1 MEKNNKSL
9 LIVGI
14 VAIVAIVGIVVIMT
28 QMQIGTVA
36 PGTQT
41 DTAGKA
47 FGSAKG
53 IGIVTTGDIF
63 ISNVR
68 LNGNN
73 VVVGGPTP
81 ILTVGDTLY
90 ITAYVTDARQTL
102 LKPEDGVKVIIHA
115 TRPDGENGSIE
126 MNYDYNA
133 SLFYIKEGPLD
144 ASALSGTWSYYI
156 TATQGNSSAQS
167 GPYQFFIGL
176 PIVTPPTN
184 ATANTT
190 PQITQFETNVY
201 ASKQYELGR
210 DFSYTTSLHAWEAVV
225 TDIPSRMYLSSNC
238 YRKGEWDNSYFSNGI
253 SGHTA
258 AMAPSKTPTLV
269 QYIENGVYDGYPIDC
284 EFYAWTSPGGGSR
297 NYSTYSFNEEWYN
310 FPSLGYETGFKRDD
324 LDNTGFVYIVAEN
337 SLYNGGICNIRYYV
351 DVYDRESGNGTNT
364 YSAELNFDCREKVTL
379 LRQLPFSVSNN
390 EQVSFSV
397 SVLGKSSF
405 LLTYG
410 NGWYDMSKTEGSIT
424 VVING
429 KTLTVSP
436 TTVVPAAYSVQI
448 EKDQRFQ
455 QLSTVIASREPATAK
470 ATLARVAQSEGIRY
484 DATAVKTETIQ

>member
-81 ILTVGDTLY
+81 ILTVGDILY

-167 GPYQFFIGL
+167 GPYQFL
-176 PIVTPPTN
+176 IVNLATPTTPT
-184 ATANTT
+184 TT
-190 PQITQFETNVY
+190 PQITSFNAYVY
-201 ASKQYELGR
+201 ATKQYELGKY
-210 DFSYTTSLHAWEAVV
+210 FSYTTTLRAWEEVY
-225 TDIPSRMYLSSNC
+225 TDIPSLMYLDSNC
-238 YRKGEWDNSYFSNGI
+238 HRKGQRDAAYFRNGI
-253 SGHTA
+253 SGNTA
-258 AMAPSKTPTLV
+258 VVLPPYSGEPFLT
-269 QYIENGVYDGYPIDC
+269 QYIENGLYYGIYPVEC
-284 EFYAWTSPGGGSR
+284 EFNAWTVPELWGQNST
-297 NYSTYSFNEEWYN
+297 TYSFNEDWYN

-337 SLYNGGICNIRYYV
+337 RLDDGGICTIKYSV
-351 DVYDRESGNGTNT
+351 SVFDRGSGNETNT
-364 YSAELNFDCREKVTL
+364 YYNELNFDCREKIAL
-379 LRQLPFSVSNN
+379 LRQLPFKVNNN
-390 EQVSFSV
+390 EGVSFGV
-397 SVLGKSSF
+397 SILGKSSF
-405 LLTYG
+405 LQTYG
-410 NGWYDMSKTEGSIT
+410 YGWYDMGQTEGSIT
-424 VVING
+424 ING